1 MLGKIVAD
9 RALPDGRH
17 LVIADDDSVHRLWLP
32 DPDPGRPLAIMI
44 PNDDHALLRSAIAHR
59 LVRRMDGL
67 RPGPLP
73 AAFQPTPFQRQRL
86 TLLLNLLD
94 AYQARAGRREMA
106 SVIVYPRMRPLT
118 GREWAASAERRR
130 TQRLLD
136 EARAIMS
143 GGYRALLL
151 GVERSPKR
159 GHF

>member
-1 MLGKIVAD
+1 MIVAD
-9 RALPDGRH
+9 HTLADGRH
-17 LVIADDDSVHRLWLP
+17 LVIADDGGVHRLWLP
-32 DPDPGRPLAIMI
+32 DPDPGRPLAII
-44 PNDDHALLRSAIAHR
+44 IANDGHILLRSAIAHR
-59 LVRRMDGL
+59 LARRMGGL

-73 AAFQPTPFQRQRL
+73 AAFRPTPFQRQRL

-94 AYQARAGRREMA
+94 AHHAHAGRREMA
-106 SVIVYPRMRPLT
+106 SRIVYPRMRPLT